1 MTKGLALGTLA
12 VMFAPAAALAAGA
25 AAAAAASGNATFFA
39 AVVVTAG
46 FALALAAFGAS
57 LGQGQVA
64 GRAMEA
70 MARQPEA
77 AGKIQTA
84 MLLGLAFIESLV
96 IYVLLI
102 AFIMLFALPF
112 ANHFLG

>member
-1 MTKGLALGTLA
+1 MKKAILGLAMWL
-12 VMFAPAAALAAGA
+12 APAAAFAATA
-25 AAAAAASGNATFFA
+25 AAEPAGSGVATFFA

-46 FALALAAFGAS
+46 FALALSAFGGAI
-57 LGQGQVA
+57 GQGNVA

-70 MARQPEA
+70 IARQPEA
-77 AGKIQTA
+77 AGRIQTA

-112 ANHFLG
+112 TKSITG

>member
-1 MTKGLALGTLA
+1 MRKFPVFVLVLSALPGAGLAA
-12 VMFAPAAALAAGA
+12 E
-25 AAAAAASGNATFFA
+25 AAASGSGGSATFFA
-39 AVVVTAG
+39 VTVATAG
-46 FALALAAFGAS
+46 IGLALAALGGA
-57 LGQGQVA
+57 LGQGNMA

-70 MARQPEA
+70 ISRQPEA

-102 AFIMLFALPF
+102 AFILLFVNPF
-112 ANHFLG
+112 AKHFGG

>member
-1 MTKGLALGTLA
+1 MKKVLTIGLGVLLTPAL
-12 VMFAPAAALAAGA
+12 ALAAEGA
-25 AAAAAASGNATFFA
+25 AGGATGGNATFFA

-57 LGQGQVA
+57 LGQGAVA

-112 ANHFLG
+112 AKNFLG